1 MKAAIPGAFPNF
13 AQPVPKNGYAWW
25 YIDAVSD
32 DGRRALTLIAFIGS
46 VFSPYYAWAR
56 GRGDTEPLEHC
67 ALNVAL
73 YAQKHGSGGGGGDG
87 ANRWAMTERGRAAVF
102 RSERELRIGPSSLD
116 WDGECLRVEINEIAT
131 PLPSR
136 IRGTVRIRPA
146 ALTNQTFKLDGE
158 GLHRWHPIAPCSRI
172 EVDLSHPRLRWSG
185 NAYWDTNTGARPL
198 EQDFASWNWSRSSG
212 GDGVAILYEGIR
224 RGGAP
229 FCLALRVK
237 PEGGVERFEPPEPVQ
252 LASTRWWRV
261 PRRTRAEHGQ
271 AEVVKTL
278 EDTPFYSRSLLRSRL
293 LGQSVEQVHESLSLE
308 RFERG
313 WVRMLLP
320 FRMPRRG

>member
-1 MKAAIPGAFPNF
+1 VKAAIPGAFPNF

-25 YIDAVSD
+25 YIDALSD

-56 GRGDTEPLEHC
+56 AHGRRATEPLDHC

-73 YAQKHGSGGGGGDG
+73 YGYGGGGGP
-87 ANRWAMTERGRAAVF
+87 NRWAMTERGRGAVY
-102 RSERELRIGPSSLD
+102 RSDRELRIGPSSLD
-116 WDGECLRVEINEIAT
+116 WDGECLRARIDEIAA

-146 ALTNQTFKLDGE
+146 ALTGRGFKLDGA
-158 GLHRWHPIAPCSRI
+158 GLHWWRPIAPCSRV

-185 NAYWDTNTGARPL
+185 NAYWDANAGARPL
-198 EQDFASWNWSRSSG
+198 EEDFASWNWSRSSRE
-212 GDGVAILYEGIR
+212 DGATILYEGIR
-224 RGGAP
+224 RGEEP

-237 PEGGVERFEPPEPVQ
+237 PDGGVERFEPPEAVE

-261 PRRTRAEHGQ
+261 SRRTRADHGQ

-293 LGQSVEQVHESLSLE
+293 LGQSVEQVHESLSLD